1 VQNSVDVLVG
11 KRVRVR
17 RLELS
22 LSQTELAEKIG
33 VTFQQVQKYE
43 RGANRISC
51 SRLTQIASAL
61 EVKLA
66 YFFGEDAWG
75 NGRAGMLDAIDI
87 ARIPEGQ
94 NCCLPSWASR
104 ASPRGPRQ
112 SSYLKASPI
121 LQSDVQL
128 RRLRNEL
135 RGEVSARPPRGG
147 HSLRPG
153 GRRDNP

>member
-1 VQNSVDVLVG
+1 MQNSVDVLVG
-11 KRVRVR
+11 KRVRMR

-22 LSQTELAEKIG
+22 LSQSELAEKIG

-43 RGANRISC
+43 RGTNRISC

-61 EVKLA
+61 NVKLA

-94 NCCLPSWASR
+94 KLLSAFMGIKS
-104 ASPRGPRQ
+104 Q
-112 SSYLKASPI
+112 STRSKAIKLLESI
-121 LQSDVQL
+121 ANTSK
-128 RRLRNEL
+128 
-135 RGEVSARPPRGG
+135 
-147 HSLRPG
+147 
-153 GRRDNP
+153 